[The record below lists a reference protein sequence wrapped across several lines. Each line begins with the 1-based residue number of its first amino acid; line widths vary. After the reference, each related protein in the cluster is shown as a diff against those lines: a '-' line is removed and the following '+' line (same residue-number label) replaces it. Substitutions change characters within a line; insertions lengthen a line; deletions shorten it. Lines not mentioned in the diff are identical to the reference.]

1 MSASISLR
9 YTLSSRNP
17 LAKTPQTIVDQKAP
31 FKPKE
36 SGHFES
42 SPAPLPHDQLKPRV
56 PTFAVISSPGRTQHQ
71 LAALLL
77 AGLENEVER
86 RLGRAAEAGETR
98 FGEDMPQ
105 PAFAGLRAQTKP
117 DFL

>member
-1 MSASISLR
+1 MSASISLT

-71 LAALLL
+71 PGGAATC
-77 AGLENEVER
+77 GPRER
-86 RLGRAAEAGETR
+86 G
-98 FGEDMPQ
+98 
-105 PAFAGLRAQTKP
+105 
-117 DFL
+117 